1 MKGRDMMKKNLEEM
15 QVKVANK
22 RAILE
27 SHDGEEF
34 SPITVAKNV
43 LCEDGTT
50 MQDYFDNHSEPN
62 ISTKIVNSN
71 SMSKVG
77 QGDSVD
83 FSDNVMNGAYE
94 DVVLKGKSLVNVI
107 QGSSKDKVVLPY
119 SFEEGERVTINDTHV
134 NGRVEVGVK
143 GRTLVNV
150 HQQTLGE
157 ITLPCDKKY
166 RQYNIYVANNPMLMT
181 NRTYLYILD
190 VKKNTANSCALWNNN
205 RNTIGKTS
213 HIGYPI
219 EPGQIGRTV
228 FKVNFKDLEG
238 ANNHRYNWLE
248 FVSDLEEYTG
258 EIVFTL
264 NIIEYQEGMENWDIP
279 YFEGMANVQTPT
291 IQTVGKN
298 FKQGIPVGDFT
309 LTNNEYTFT
318 NASNKN
324 GVRFDIDQLLRV
336 GDTVTVSVDCKK
348 NEEFGNGLVLIAF
361 NGEIEVMV
369 KNTPFSIDYERKS
382 LTMTIPQG
390 TTHLLLGLGTSLPR
404 NVSFKNIQMERGGA
418 STTYERYQS
427 SSLTLP
433 EEVILRSLPNGV
445 CDTYN
450 TKTKEYTQRIG
461 EIVLD
466 GVNYKCIKI
475 TTNGDETKRF
485 DINFTFEKFVGANS
499 WIDLTKMNAS
509 VICDKAICNS
519 NGHSVHPN
527 KNAIASFNGILVLFI
542 EDNTILTIKKANEW
556 LQQKPITVQY
566 ELATPIVTEIDLPSL
581 KAYNTITH
589 LSSTVGEG
597 SLVPTLASDHTVDYP
612 VVIKPN
618 TKYSIIANHRRR
630 GDEENPISFNLG
642 GANSTVVPGERV
654 TTITTPSTLTHS
666 ELRVSGRETQISDVM
681 VIEGEVNRQ
690 VPYFEGIGDCKS
702 PILKSVGK
710 NLFDINGEFTKCSYS
725 MGIPFKP
732 SYDATSKLDVISPNE
747 FVITTPN
754 NSYNDGFGQYIDVSG
769 VDEVTVGVTA
779 LFNHSKTNLE
789 CKVMFLRVGEA
800 IPTTI
805 KDRDELLYPVTT
817 INVSNGDRAELTL
830 RTRQYAR
837 VFIMLSGAWKS
848 EMSGTCSFT
857 IKDVYVGANEEY
869 EPYKSNTTTFT
880 SNDDEIIVLRSLS
893 NGVCDT
899 LNVKTGEYVQRI
911 GEVVFNGSDEEVWYK
926 YSNNTSEYNT
936 TDKTSVFNISVNG
949 KKLGYN
955 TSICDTFKNTGSN
968 KAFDMK
974 YVEPFTYSDHP
985 TLDNCYFDYGSN
997 NNYTLND
1004 FKVYL
1009 QQNPI
1014 TVQYELATPIVKQI
1028 NVEGYPYSYE
1038 NGHVLLESDSIEQS
1052 LTPTIE
1058 YSIVANRGGQ
1068 IRSNQRTVE
1077 RHQKKLDSLYA
1088 MTLVNMIDSQYR
1100 QVLMKLKSELGS
1112 EVRTWD
1118 IE

>member
-1 MKGRDMMKKNLEEM
+1 MKKNLEEM

-119 SFEEGERVTINDTHV
+119 SFEEGEYVTINDTHS
-134 NGRVEVGVK
+134 NGRVEVEVK
-143 GRTLVNV
+143 GKTLVN
-150 HQQTLGE
+150 L
-157 ITLPCDKKY
+157 KY
-166 RQYNIYVANNPMLMT
+166 REEAINNSKKFVVVENLIENKQYIAIFPHIANANYAVYKGSGSGGFIVNYTPSSKLIFTAPQSPVDVRLYVAFDDTTMELPSNA
-181 NRTYLYILD
+181 LD
-190 VKKNTANSCALWNNN
+190 
-205 RNTIGKTS
+205 
-213 HIGYPI
+213 
-219 EPGQIGRTV
+219 
-228 FKVNFKDLEG
+228 
-238 ANNHRYNWLE
+238 
-248 FVSDLEEYTG
+248 
-258 EIVFTL
+258 IVCV
-264 NIIEYQEGMENWDIP
+264 EYQEGMENWDIP
-279 YFEGMANVQTPT
+279 YFEGMASVQTPT
-291 IQTVGKN
+291 IQTCGKN
-298 FKQGIPVGDFT
+298 LLPSTKQNWYPIKLKKGTT
-309 LTNNEYTFT
+309 LTLSTKDSVPSEGGNVILKDKNNQDVWFPIDAGRTKVTHTLNKDVYSMCNATNGTIEY
-318 NASNKN
+318 
-324 GVRFDIDQLLRV
+324 
-336 GDTVTVSVDCKK
+336 
-348 NEEFGNGLVLIAF
+348 
-361 NGEIEVMV
+361 
-369 KNTPFSIDYERKS
+369 
-382 LTMTIPQG
+382 
-390 TTHLLLGLGTSLPR
+390 
-404 NVSFKNIQMERGGA
+404 QMELGSTA
-418 STTYERYQS
+418 TTYEPHQS

-433 EEVILRSLPNGV
+433 EEIVLRGLPNGV

-461 EIVLD
+461 EVVLD
-466 GVNYKCIKI
+466 GGEAWVISFSNQEGRTPFAEMILH
-475 TTNGDETKRF
+475 
-485 DINFTFEKFVGANS
+485 GANS
-499 WIDLTKMNAS
+499 NKMP
-509 VICDKAICNS
+509 ICDKLIVNNIYSANTNLGCSIELDSSTNLRHLLRIRTQEIV
-519 NGHSVHPN
+519 NGQTLEEF
-527 KNAIASFNGILVLFI
+527 KQ
-542 EDNTILTIKKANEW
+542 W
-556 LQQKPITVQY
+556 LSQNPITVQY
-566 ELATPIVTEIDLPSL
+566 ELTTPIITKIDLPSL
-581 KAYNTITH
+581 KAYNTVTH

-597 SLVPTLASDHTVDYP
+597 SLIPTLASDHTVDYP

-710 NLFDINGEFTKCSYS
+710 NLFDINGEFTKCGYS
-725 MGIPFKP
+725 MGVPFKP
-732 SYDATSKLDVISPNE
+732 SYDTTSKLDVISPNE

-754 NSYNDGFGQYIDVSG
+754 NSYNNGFGQYIDVSG

-817 INVSNGDRAELTL
+817 INVSNGKRAELTL
-830 RTRQYAR
+830 RTKQYAR
-837 VFIMLSGAWKS
+837 MFIMFSGAWKS

-857 IKDVYVGANEEY
+857 VKDIYVGANEEY

-880 SNDDEIIVLRSLS
+880 SNDDEIIVLRSLP

-899 LNVKTGEYVQRI
+899 LNVKTGEYVQII
-911 GEVVFNGSDEEVWYK
+911 GEITLDGTKRDDLVYHTVLKDNDGDFIRMIINGCSFYDNNKYGNCDKLPFYHEEKTKDSVEAVFPFA
-926 YSNNTSEYNT
+926 SEKHFYIKI
-936 TDKTSVFNISVNG
+936 KTSRING
-949 KKLGYN
+949 AETMENNSSQLR
-955 TSICDTFKNTGSN
+955 D
-968 KAFDMK
+968 AF
-974 YVEPFTYSDHP
+974 
-985 TLDNCYFDYGSN
+985 
-997 NNYTLND
+997 LNW
-1004 FKVYL
+1004 L
-1009 QQNPI
+1009 AQNPI
-1014 TVQYELATPIVKQI
+1014 TVQYELATPIVKQV
-1028 NVEGYPYSYE
+1028 NVEGYPYAYE
-1038 NGHVLLESDSIEQS
+1038 NGHILLESGSQEQS

-1068 IRSNQRTVE
+1068 IRSNQRMVE

-1088 MTLVNMIDSQYR
+1088 MTLVNMIDSQYK
-1100 QVLMKLKSELGS
+1100 QVLMKLKSDLGS
-1112 EVRTWD
+1112 EVTSWD
-1118 IE
+1118 I

>member
-1 MKGRDMMKKNLEEM
+1 MKGSGIQMKKNLEEM

-77 QGDSVD
+77 QGDNVD

-119 SFEEGERVTINDTHV
+119 SFEEGERVTINDTHS
-134 NGRVEVGVK
+134 NGRVEVEVK
-143 GRTLVNV
+143 GRTLVNLV
-150 HQQTLGE
+150 PTRAIDYIATSDYDGVNFLGQHSNGGGHSWKV
-157 ITLPCDKKY
+157 IYDLKPNTKY
-166 RQYNIYVANNPMLMT
+166 FISCYVETFDVTEGQYYLLNNPASSSVFSESM
-181 NRTYLYILD
+181 RIESKGFYKWILTSQTEFTED
-190 VKKNTANSCALWNNN
+190 ISIALRCQNCNAQGAIKIKN
-205 RNTIGKTS
+205 IM
-213 HIGYPI
+213 
-219 EPGQIGRTV
+219 
-228 FKVNFKDLEG
+228 
-238 ANNHRYNWLE
+238 
-248 FVSDLEEYTG
+248 
-258 EIVFTL
+258 
-264 NIIEYQEGMENWDIP
+264 IIEYQEGMENWDVP
-279 YFEGMANVQTPT
+279 YFEGMASVQAPT
-291 IQTVGKN
+291 VKTCGKN
-298 FKQGIPVGDFT
+298 LFYGEVINNKDIHGSTGLVVGGNRTIPVNFIPVKPKTTYT
-309 LTNNEYTFT
+309 LTRPVSSGNVGIRYYSKNQNYLSTTSFVPANGITTFT
-318 NASNKN
+318 FTTPIGCYFLK
-324 GVRFDIDQLLRV
+324 FIDEANTLNNNYQI
-336 GDTVTVSVDCKK
+336 
-348 NEEFGNGLVLIAF
+348 EEGSTA
-361 NGEIEVMV
+361 
-369 KNTPFSIDYERKS
+369 
-382 LTMTIPQG
+382 
-390 TTHLLLGLGTSLPR
+390 
-404 NVSFKNIQMERGGA
+404 
-418 STTYERYQS
+418 TTYERYQS
-427 SSLTLP
+427 SSFTLP
-433 EEVILRSLPNGV
+433 EEVILRGLPNGV
-445 CDTYN
+445 FDTYN
-450 TKTKEYTQRIG
+450 TKTKECTQRIG
-461 EIVLD
+461 EVVLD
-466 GVNYKCIKI
+466 GTQSVSMDGTLAYIYITDLVENNVSMSDTLLSVRVNDILEGVEGVAVQNRGNGSRVYINI
-475 TTNGDETKRF
+475 NGLTTTEEIVQR
-485 DINFTFEKFVGANS
+485 
-499 WIDLTKMNAS
+499 
-509 VICDKAICNS
+509 
-519 NGHSVHPN
+519 
-527 KNAIASFNGILVLFI
+527 
-542 EDNTILTIKKANEW
+542 

-566 ELATPIVTEIDLPSL
+566 KLVTPIITKIDLPSL
-581 KAYNTITH
+581 KAYNTVTH
-589 LSSTVGEG
+589 LSSNVGEG
-597 SLVPTLASDHTVDYP
+597 SLVPTLASDNTISYP

-618 TKYSIIANHRRR
+618 TKYSIVANHRRR
-630 GDEENPISFNLG
+630 SNEENSISFNLG

-654 TTITTPSTLTHS
+654 ATVTTPSTLAHS

-789 CKVMFLRVGEA
+789 CRVMFLRVGEA

-817 INVSNGDRAELTL
+817 INVSNGDRVELTL

-880 SNDDEIIVLRSLS
+880 SNDDEIIVLRSLP
-893 NGVCDT
+893 NGICDT
-899 LNVKTGEYVQRI
+899 LNVKTGEYVQKLNTTRLTSNVI
-911 GEVVFNGSDEEVWYK
+911 TGGQTWYANCNGQRNQYKFNINLPANIASAKKTGTPLCNKFAINNVWSEGNYGYDYISTANNSLFFVIDIDSLPQLEANNHGVNRLKKYLDMEEV
-926 YSNNTSEYNT
+926 
-936 TDKTSVFNISVNG
+936 
-949 KKLGYN
+949 
-955 TSICDTFKNTGSN
+955 
-968 KAFDMK
+968 
-974 YVEPFTYSDHP
+974 
-985 TLDNCYFDYGSN
+985 
-997 NNYTLND
+997 
-1004 FKVYL
+1004 YL
-1009 QQNPI
+1009 
-1014 TVQYELATPIVKQI
+1014 TYELATPIVKQV
-1028 NVEGYPYSYE
+1028 NVEGYPYAYE
-1038 NGHVLLESDSIEQS
+1038 NGHVLLESGSQEQS

-1068 IRSNQRTVE
+1068 IRSNQRMVE

-1088 MTLVNMIDSQYR
+1088 MTLVNMIDSQYK
-1100 QVLMKLKSELGS
+1100 QVLMKLKSDLGS
-1112 EVRTWD
+1112 EVTSWD
-1118 IE
+1118 I

>member
-1 MKGRDMMKKNLEEM
+1 MKKNLEEM
-15 QVKVANK
+15 QVKVADK

-77 QGDSVD
+77 QGDNVD

-94 DVVLKGKSLVNVI
+94 DVVLKGKSLVNVV
-107 QGSSKDKVVLPY
+107 QGSGKDKVVLPY
-119 SFEEGERVTINDTHV
+119 SFEEGETVTINDTHV

-143 GRTLVNV
+143 GRTLVNLV
-150 HQQTLGE
+150 LEYNISDRYLRTPLNHPVVFG
-157 ITLPCDKKY
+157 
-166 RQYNIYVANNPMLMT
+166 RQYLMRIF
-181 NRTYLYILD
+181 N
-190 VKKNTANSCALWNNN
+190 C
-205 RNTIGKTS
+205 
-213 HIGYPI
+213 PI
-219 EPGQIGRTV
+219 
-228 FKVNFKDLEG
+228 NFKGVTIHNKKATYQYTYIPINKPWTSNNSNVTYDGLELDLLSDDNIQLTDEEKE
-238 ANNHRYNWLE
+238 NIRIL
-248 FVSDLEEYTG
+248 FV
-258 EIVFTL
+258 
-264 NIIEYQEGMENWDIP
+264 EYQEGMENWDIP
-279 YFEGMANVQTPT
+279 YFEGMASVQSPT
-291 IQTVGKN
+291 VQTVGKN
-298 FKQGIPVGDFT
+298 LYNPRTAYLDEANNQFIYNMIDLKPNSMYSFYAKGNVISFELYNDNNQPTGGIDESSALNRINF
-309 LTNNEYTFT
+309 
-318 NASNKN
+318 
-324 GVRFDIDQLLRV
+324 
-336 GDTVTVSVDCKK
+336 
-348 NEEFGNGLVLIAF
+348 
-361 NGEIEVMV
+361 
-369 KNTPFSIDYERKS
+369 
-382 LTMTIPQG
+382 G
-390 TTHLLLGLGTSLPR
+390 TTSKEVKVKLGFYNGTTNGIEDVDFS
-404 NVSFKNIQMERGGA
+404 NVQLQEGSVFTQ
-418 STTYERYQS
+418 YERYQS
-427 SSLTLP
+427 SSLPLP
-433 EEVILRSLPNGV
+433 KEIVLRGLPNGV

-450 TKTKEYTQRIG
+450 TKTKEYVRRIG
-461 EIVLD
+461 EVVLD
-466 GVNYKCIKI
+466 GGEAWVISFSNQEGRTPFAEMILH
-475 TTNGDETKRF
+475 
-485 DINFTFEKFVGANS
+485 GANS
-499 WIDLTKMNAS
+499 NKMP
-509 VICDKAICNS
+509 ICDKLIVNNIYSANTNLGCSIELDSSTNLKHLLRIRTQEIV
-519 NGHSVHPN
+519 NGQTLEEF
-527 KNAIASFNGILVLFI
+527 KQ
-542 EDNTILTIKKANEW
+542 W
-556 LQQKPITVQY
+556 LSQNPITVQY
-566 ELATPIVTEIDLPSL
+566 ELATPIVTEIDIPSL

-654 TTITTPSTLTHS
+654 TTITTPSTLTHG

-880 SNDDEIIVLRSLS
+880 SNDDEIIVLRSLP

-899 LNVKTGEYVQRI
+899 LNVKTGEYVQII
-911 GEVVFNGSDEEVWYK
+911 GEITLDGTKRDDLVYHTVLKDNDGDFIRMIINGCSFYDNNKYGNCDKLPFYHEEKTKDSVEAVFPFAGEKHFYIK
-926 YSNNTSEYNT
+926 I
-936 TDKTSVFNISVNG
+936 KTSRING
-949 KKLGYN
+949 AETMENNSSQLR
-955 TSICDTFKNTGSN
+955 D
-968 KAFDMK
+968 AF
-974 YVEPFTYSDHP
+974 
-985 TLDNCYFDYGSN
+985 
-997 NNYTLND
+997 LNW
-1004 FKVYL
+1004 L
-1009 QQNPI
+1009 AQNPI
-1014 TVQYELATPIVKQI
+1014 TVQYELATPIVKQV
-1028 NVEGYPYSYE
+1028 NVEGYPYAYE
-1038 NGHVLLESDSIEQS
+1038 SGHILLESGSQKQS

-1068 IRSNQRTVE
+1068 IRSNQKMVE

-1088 MTLVNMIDSQYR
+1088 MTLVNMIDSQYK

-1112 EVRTWD
+1112 EVTSWD
-1118 IE
+1118 I

>member
-1 MKGRDMMKKNLEEM
+1 MKKNLEEM

-77 QGDSVD
+77 QGDNVD
-83 FSDNVMNGAYE
+83 FSDNVMDGAYE

-119 SFEEGERVTINDTHV
+119 SFEEGERVTINDTHS
-134 NGRVEVGVK
+134 NGRVEVEVK
-143 GRTLVNV
+143 GRTLVNLV
-150 HQQTLGE
+150 PTRAIDYIATSDYDGVNFLGQHSNGGGYSWKV
-157 ITLPCDKKY
+157 IYDLKPNTKY
-166 RQYNIYVANNPMLMT
+166 FISCYVETFDVTEGQYYLLNNPASSSVFSESMRVEST
-181 NRTYLYILD
+181 GFYKWILTSQTEFTED
-190 VKKNTANSCALWNNN
+190 ISIALRCQNCNGRGAIKIKN
-205 RNTIGKTS
+205 IM
-213 HIGYPI
+213 
-219 EPGQIGRTV
+219 
-228 FKVNFKDLEG
+228 
-238 ANNHRYNWLE
+238 
-248 FVSDLEEYTG
+248 
-258 EIVFTL
+258 
-264 NIIEYQEGMENWDIP
+264 IIEYQEGMENWDIP
-279 YFEGMANVQTPT
+279 YFEGMASVQAPT
-291 IQTVGKN
+291 IQTCGKN
-298 FKQGIPVGDFT
+298 LLPSTKHNWYPIKLKKGTT
-309 LTNNEYTFT
+309 LTLSTKDSVPSEGGNVILKDKNNQDVWFPIDAGRTKVTHTLNKDVYSMCNATNGTIEY
-318 NASNKN
+318 
-324 GVRFDIDQLLRV
+324 
-336 GDTVTVSVDCKK
+336 
-348 NEEFGNGLVLIAF
+348 
-361 NGEIEVMV
+361 
-369 KNTPFSIDYERKS
+369 
-382 LTMTIPQG
+382 
-390 TTHLLLGLGTSLPR
+390 
-404 NVSFKNIQMERGGA
+404 QMELGSTA
-418 STTYERYQS
+418 TTYERYQS

-433 EEVILRSLPNGV
+433 EEIILRGLPNGV

-461 EIVLD
+461 EATYTGEDIELWKESAKNYESDDIDSFFTYIYTPYAPINSKHYNCNLFPTYNSLPLKPKFEYFHILNTGQAQIVV
-466 GVNYKCIKI
+466 GIKRSKLS
-475 TTNGDETKRF
+475 TQN
-485 DINFTFEKFVGANS
+485 
-499 WIDLTKMNAS
+499 LTGFKQWLSQN
-509 VICDKAICNS
+509 
-519 NGHSVHPN
+519 P
-527 KNAIASFNGILVLFI
+527 
-542 EDNTILTIKKANEW
+542 LTI
-556 LQQKPITVQY
+556 QY
-566 ELATPIVTEIDLPSL
+566 ELETPIITKIDLPSL
-581 KAYNTITH
+581 KVYNTITH
-589 LSSTVGEG
+589 LLGTVGEG

-817 INVSNGDRAELTL
+817 MSVDNGKRAELTL
-830 RTRQYAR
+830 RTKQYAR
-837 VFIMLSGAWKS
+837 MFIMFSGAWKS

-857 IKDVYVGANEEY
+857 VKDIYVGANEEY

-880 SNDDEIIVLRSLS
+880 SNDNEIIVLRSLP

-899 LNVKTGEYVQRI
+899 LNVKTGEYVQII
-911 GEVVFNGSDEEVWYK
+911 GEITLDGTKRDDLVYHTVLKDNDGDFIRMIINGCSYYDNNKYGNCDKLPFYHEEKTKDSVEAVFPFAGEKHFYIK
-926 YSNNTSEYNT
+926 I
-936 TDKTSVFNISVNG
+936 KTSRING
-949 KKLGYN
+949 AETMENNSSQLR
-955 TSICDTFKNTGSN
+955 D
-968 KAFDMK
+968 AF
-974 YVEPFTYSDHP
+974 
-985 TLDNCYFDYGSN
+985 
-997 NNYTLND
+997 LNW
-1004 FKVYL
+1004 L
-1009 QQNPI
+1009 AQNPI
-1014 TVQYELATPIVKQI
+1014 TVQYELATPIVKQV
-1028 NVEGYPYSYE
+1028 NVEGYPYAYE
-1038 NGHVLLESDSIEQS
+1038 NGHILLESGSQEQS

-1068 IRSNQRTVE
+1068 IRSNQRMVE

-1088 MTLVNMIDSQYR
+1088 MTLVNMIDSQYK
-1100 QVLMKLKSELGS
+1100 QVLMKLKSDLGS
-1112 EVRTWD
+1112 EVTSWD
-1118 IE
+1118 I

>member
-1 MKGRDMMKKNLEEM
+1 MKKNLEEM

-77 QGDSVD
+77 QGDNVD

-119 SFEEGERVTINDTHV
+119 SFEEGERVTINDTHS
-134 NGRVEVGVK
+134 NGRVEVEVK
-143 GRTLVNV
+143 GKTLVNL
-150 HQQTLGE
+150 HTKQTYKLSQSPESQQANKYENIVSRENYLSFDMVDGGKYGWSYVSLGDLSVNMLKPN
-157 ITLPCDKKY
+157 TKY
-166 RQYNIYVANNPMLMT
+166 LVWFETVASPNGFM
-181 NRTYLYILD
+181 
-190 VKKNTANSCALWNNN
+190 
-205 RNTIGKTS
+205 IG
-213 HIGYPI
+213 
-219 EPGQIGRTV
+219 
-228 FKVNFKDLEG
+228 FKDSSS
-238 ANNHRYNWLE
+238 NNAITKSDYNVTSGNYAILTT
-248 FVSDLEEYTG
+248 VG
-258 EIVFTL
+258 EIVNNNQRLYVSL
-264 NIIEYQEGMENWDIP
+264 NATSVGHYEFKNAMIIEYQEGMENWDIP
-279 YFEGMANVQTPT
+279 YFEGMTSVQTPT

-298 FKQGIPVGDFT
+298 LLPSTKGKWYPIKLKKGTT
-309 LTNNEYTFT
+309 LTLSTKDSVPSEGGNVIFKDDNNQ
-318 NASNKN
+318 N
-324 GVRFDIDQLLRV
+324 VW
-336 GDTVTVSVDCKK
+336 
-348 NEEFGNGLVLIAF
+348 
-361 NGEIEVMV
+361 
-369 KNTPFSIDYERKS
+369 FSIDAGETKITRALNTDVYSINNE
-382 LTMTIPQG
+382 TQG
-390 TTHLLLGLGTSLPR
+390 T
-404 NVSFKNIQMERGGA
+404 IEYQMELGSTA
-418 STTYERYQS
+418 TTYERYQS

-433 EEVILRSLPNGV
+433 EEIILRGLPNGV

-450 TKTKEYTQRIG
+450 TKTKEYVRRIG
-461 EIVLD
+461 EVVLD
-466 GVNYKCIKI
+466 GGEAWVISFSNQEGRTPFAEMIL
-475 TTNGDETKRF
+475 N
-485 DINFTFEKFVGANS
+485 GANS
-499 WIDLTKMNAS
+499 NKMP
-509 VICDKAICNS
+509 ICDKLIVNNIYSS
-519 NGHSVHPN
+519 NTNLGCSIELDSSTNLKHLLRIRTQEIV
-527 KNAIASFNGILVLFI
+527 NGQTLEEF
-542 EDNTILTIKKANEW
+542 KQW
-556 LQQKPITVQY
+556 LSQNPITVQY

-880 SNDDEIIVLRSLS
+880 SNDDEIIVLRSLP

-899 LNVKTGEYVQRI
+899 LNVKTGEYVQNI
-911 GEVVFNGSDEEVWYK
+911 GEIVLDGSEGENWIMY
-926 YSNNTSEYNT
+926 
-936 TDKTSVFNISVNG
+936 
-949 KKLGYN
+949 
-955 TSICDTFKNTGSN
+955 
-968 KAFDMK
+968 
-974 YVEPFTYSDHP
+974 P
-985 TLDNCYFDYGSN
+985 
-997 NNYTLND
+997 LND
-1004 FKVYL
+1004 EFPDVAGFYCSYPNAKQVIHSQIPNYLGSLSPFKDERFPGMLNTNEEGVGL
-1009 QQNPI
+1009 RDNRFCKVSILKSKLSSITKEGLKQWLSQNPI
-1014 TVQYELATPIVKQI
+1014 TAQYELATPIIKQV
-1028 NVEGYPYSYE
+1028 NVGGYPYAYE
-1038 NGHVLLESDSIEQS
+1038 NGHISLESGSQEQS

-1068 IRSNQRTVE
+1068 IRSNQRMVE
-1077 RHQKKLDSLYA
+1077 CHQKKLDSLYA
-1088 MTLVNMIDSQYR
+1088 MTLVNMIDSQYK

-1112 EVRTWD
+1112 EVTSWD
-1118 IE
+1118 I

>member
-1 MKGRDMMKKNLEEM
+1 MKGSGIQMKKNLEEM

-83 FSDNVMNGAYE
+83 FSDNVMDGAYE

-119 SFEEGERVTINDTHV
+119 SFEEGEGVTINDTHT
-134 NGRVEVGVK
+134 NGRVEVEVK
-143 GRTLVNV
+143 GRTLVNLV
-150 HQQTLGE
+150 LEYNISDRYLRTPLNHPVVFG
-157 ITLPCDKKY
+157 
-166 RQYNIYVANNPMLMT
+166 RQYLVRIFN
-181 NRTYLYILD
+181 
-190 VKKNTANSCALWNNN
+190 C
-205 RNTIGKTS
+205 
-213 HIGYPI
+213 PI
-219 EPGQIGRTV
+219 
-228 FKVNFKDLEG
+228 NFKGVTIHNKKATYQYTYIPINKPWTSNNSNATYDGLELDLLSDDNIQLTDEEKE
-238 ANNHRYNWLE
+238 NIRIL
-248 FVSDLEEYTG
+248 FV
-258 EIVFTL
+258 
-264 NIIEYQEGMENWDIP
+264 EYQEGMENWDIP
-279 YFEGMANVQTPT
+279 YFESMASVQSPT
-291 IQTVGKN
+291 VQTVGKN
-298 FKQGIPVGDFT
+298 LFDKATSCGGWVSNETGETLEKDTLGKIDNIVSDYIKVIPSEQYVSNTSLYQWYYDGNKKFIKNSNT
-309 LTNNEYTFT
+309 TGAKIIPPSNAKYVVLGKSISRSETNFQ
-318 NASNKN
+318 S
-324 GVRFDIDQLLRV
+324 VLDSLQLE
-336 GDTVTVSVDCKK
+336 K
-348 NEEFGNGLVLIAF
+348 
-361 NGEIEVMV
+361 
-369 KNTPFSIDYERKS
+369 
-382 LTMTIPQG
+382 
-390 TTHLLLGLGTSLPR
+390 GTS
-404 NVSFKNIQMERGGA
+404 
-418 STTYERYQS
+418 STAYERYQS

-433 EEVILRSLPNGV
+433 EEVVLRGFPNGV

-450 TKTKEYTQRIG
+450 TKTKEYVRRIG
-461 EIVLD
+461 EVVLD
-466 GVNYKCIKI
+466 GGEAWVISFSNQEGRTPFAEMILH
-475 TTNGDETKRF
+475 
-485 DINFTFEKFVGANS
+485 GANS
-499 WIDLTKMNAS
+499 NKMP
-509 VICDKAICNS
+509 ICDKLIVNNIYSANTNLGCSIELDSSTNLKHLLRIRTQEIV
-519 NGHSVHPN
+519 NGQTLEEF
-527 KNAIASFNGILVLFI
+527 KQ
-542 EDNTILTIKKANEW
+542 W
-556 LQQKPITVQY
+556 LSLNPITVQY
-566 ELATPIVTEIDLPSL
+566 ELATPIITEIDLPSL
-581 KAYNTITH
+581 KTYNTITH

-618 TKYSIIANHRRR
+618 TKYSIIANHRCR

-837 VFIMLSGAWKS
+837 VFVMLSGAWKS

-880 SNDDEIIVLRSLS
+880 SNDDEIIVLRSLP

-899 LNVKTGEYVQRI
+899 LNVKTGEYIQII
-911 GEVVFNGSDEEVWYK
+911 GEITLDGTKRDDLVYYAVLKDNDGDFIRMIINGCSFYDNNKYGNCDKLPFYHEEKIKDSVEAVFPFAGEKHFYIK
-926 YSNNTSEYNT
+926 I
-936 TDKTSVFNISVNG
+936 KTSRING
-949 KKLGYN
+949 AETMENNSSQLR
-955 TSICDTFKNTGSN
+955 D
-968 KAFDMK
+968 AF
-974 YVEPFTYSDHP
+974 
-985 TLDNCYFDYGSN
+985 
-997 NNYTLND
+997 LNW
-1004 FKVYL
+1004 L
-1009 QQNPI
+1009 AQNPI
-1014 TVQYELATPIVKQI
+1014 TVQYELETPIVKQV
-1028 NVEGYPYSYE
+1028 NVEGYPYAYE
-1038 NGHVLLESDSIEQS
+1038 NGHILLESGSQEQS
-1052 LTPTIE
+1052 LTPSIE

-1088 MTLVNMIDSQYR
+1088 MTLVNMIDSQYK
-1100 QVLMKLKSELGS
+1100 QVLMKLKSDLGS
-1112 EVRTWD
+1112 EVTSWD
-1118 IE
+1118 I